1 MSTLESIQEKI
12 ARLPADAQD
21 ELLMFVDY
29 LEEKFS
35 TPSVSDE
42 EYQKLLEAELSRR
55 VEALR
60 IGRSK
65 RYTAEEVDT
74 YMKVK
79 FGW

>member
-12 ARLPADAQD
+12 VRLPADAQD

-55 VEALR
+55 VEALQS
-60 IGRSK
+60 GKSK
-65 RYTAEEVDT
+65 RYTEEEVDT